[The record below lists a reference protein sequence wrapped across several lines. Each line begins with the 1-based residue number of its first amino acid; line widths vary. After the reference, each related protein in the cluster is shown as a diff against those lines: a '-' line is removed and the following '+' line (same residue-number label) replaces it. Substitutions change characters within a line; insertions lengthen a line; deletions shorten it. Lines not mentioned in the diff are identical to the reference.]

1 MYILK
6 GRRRHLLRCLILI
19 GLLANV
25 FAICLDHLLVISAVS
40 SLIFLNIYFVSS
52 MLILF
57 ITLRESSEKS
67 SLMSPGLLGKSPGR
81 HAIFF
86 YLVYGSAA
94 LYSLVEKRFQ
104 SENILVVGLLFVALV
119 VPFPDVLLFLR
130 TKVDSGKA
138 VYQKANRVGFGI
150 LLLFVIVAVGVG
162 IVAGR

>member
-6 GRRRHLLRCLILI
+6 GTRRHLLRWLILI

-25 FAICLDHLLVISAVS
+25 FAISLDHLLIISARAA
-40 SLIFLNIYFVSS
+40 LILLNVYFVSS
-52 MLILF
+52 MLTLF
-57 ITLRESSEKS
+57 IALRESNEKS
-67 SLMSPGLLGKSPGR
+67 SLMSLGLLGKSPSR

-94 LYSLVEKRFQ
+94 LYSFVEERFQ
-104 SENILVVGLLFVALV
+104 SENIPVFGFLFVALV

-130 TKVDSGKA
+130 TKVDAGKA

-150 LLLFVIVAVGVG
+150 LLFFVIVTVGVA